1 MLLKRIMK
9 NILSKIR
16 DNHEKIFRLFL
27 FVITLLVIMYSFPRQ
42 AKFKYEFS
50 KGQPWMHETIIAPF
64 DFSILKSESELDIE
78 KEIIKSQNFPIYNY
92 SDAIFEIKAEEF
104 VKLFEEKWVAEKKVI
119 KDQRFTFKNLFK
131 NRKKL
136 ANNKKNNLASFG
148 FNFLNEIYSV
158 GIIQLNSSVDNQNY
172 DRILLKNNLIA
183 EKRDVNDFYT
193 VSTAA
198 NKINLISKLTNDE
211 YNFLVPLLLSSIE
224 QNILYDKYSSDELL
238 SNELSNINTER
249 GLIVSGQI
257 IINKGE
263 LIDFEKYQ
271 ILLSLKKKYEGK
283 TWKKSSFFLV
293 LFGQFILVGISLLI
307 LWLFLRQYRN
317 TVLENTTKISMI
329 LFLILLMVFSSTMVL
344 SFAPNWIYLIP
355 FCISPIILKAFFDN
369 RIALFV
375 HLITILILGFI
386 MPNGFEF
393 VFLQF
398 IAGIISI
405 LTVLKMYTRVQLFT
419 SVIKI
424 MGAYLLVYVALS
436 ITHAASFNEI
446 DSVKLLQFTISGA
459 LTIFAY
465 PIVFLFEKLF
475 SLVSDVSLL
484 ELTDTNSPLL
494 RRLSDEAPGTFQHSL
509 QVANLAEMGALEIGA
524 NALLVRAGAIYHD
537 IGKLKNPLFF
547 IENQSSKFNP
557 HDEIEF
563 EESAQIII
571 DHVLDGIE
579 IAKENNLPDEL
590 IDFIRTHHGTTT
602 VEYFYK
608 QFINNLTEENL
619 DESIFNYP
627 GPKPFSKE
635 TAILMMAD
643 ASEASARSLKNPTS
657 ENIDELIETVINKQI
672 TYEQFENADITF
684 KEITQLKKLFKNKL
698 VNIHHARIEY

>member
-1 MLLKRIMK
+1 VI
-9 NILSKIR
+9 NFLSRLRNK
-16 DNHEKIFRLFL
+16 DESKFRLFL
-27 FVITLLVIMYSFPRQ
+27 FFFSLILILYLFPRQ
-42 AKFKYEFS
+42 AKFKYEFT
-50 KGQPWMHETIIAPF
+50 KGKPWLHETIIAPF
-64 DFSILKSESELDIE
+64 DFSILKSEIDLDRE
-78 KEIIKSQNFPIYNY
+78 KEIVKSQHLSIYNFNKN
-92 SDAIFEIKAEEF
+92 IFDIKAEDFINE
-104 VKLFEEKWVAEKKVI
+104 FEEKWSETKGIKK
-119 KDQRFTFKNLFK
+119 DLRFTFNNLFK
-131 NRKKL
+131 NKKKL
-136 ANNKKNNLASFG
+136 LNNKKNNLASFG
-148 FNFLNEIYSV
+148 FNFLSEIYSV
-158 GIIQLNSSVDNQNY
+158 GIIQLNSSLDNQNY
-172 DRILLKNNLIA
+172 DRILLKTNLIA

-193 VSTAA
+193 VNTAA
-198 NKINLISKLTNDE
+198 NKINLISKLTKEE

-238 SNELSNINTER
+238 SNELSNINPVR

-283 TWKKSSFFLV
+283 NWKKSSFLLV
-293 LFGQFILVGISLLI
+293 LLGQFILVGISLLI
-307 LWLFLRQYRN
+307 LWLFLRQYRK

-405 LTVLKMYTRVQLFT
+405 LTVLKMYKRAQLFT

-446 DSVKLLQFTISGA
+446 EGVKLLQFTISGA

-524 NALLVRAGAIYHD
+524 NALLIRAGAIYHD

-547 IENQSSKFNP
+547 IENQSNKFNP

-563 EESAQIII
+563 DESAKIII

-579 IAKENNLPDEL
+579 IAKDNNLPEEL

-608 QFINNLTEENL
+608 QFISNFPDESL
-619 DESIFNYP
+619 DEDIFRYP

-657 ENIDELIETVINKQI
+657 ENIDDLIESVINKQI
-672 TYEQFENADITF
+672 TNEQFVNADITL